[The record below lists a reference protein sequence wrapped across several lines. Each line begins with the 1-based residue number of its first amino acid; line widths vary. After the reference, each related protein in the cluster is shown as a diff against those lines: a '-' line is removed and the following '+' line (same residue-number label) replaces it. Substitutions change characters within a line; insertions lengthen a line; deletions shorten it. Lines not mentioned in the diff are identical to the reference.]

1 MKIGSSAL
9 YYAAA
14 ATTAIAGILHLMLV
28 PNMIGRN
35 SRYLF
40 YEQF

>member
-1 MKIGSSAL
+1 MKIGSRAL

-14 ATTAIAGILHLMLV
+14 AITAMTGILHLMLV
-28 PNMIGRN
+28 PNIIGRN

-40 YEQF
+40 YERF

>member
-1 MKIGSSAL
+1 MKKGSIAL

-14 ATTAIAGILHLMLV
+14 ANTAIAGILHLMLV
-28 PNMIGRN
+28 KNIIGRN

-40 YEQF
+40 YERF